1 MDDGRGR
8 VAVYAKALKEFNA
21 LQQSVLDVAQDAG
34 LIDPESRKLWEHEF
48 YVPFYRVMEED
59 QSGTMG
65 PGQIGGL
72 VGQRAF
78 KKLKG
83 GQEKLGDLLGNT
95 LSNWSHLLS
104 GSMKNLAAQAALTAA
119 VDIGIA
125 DAIQAAGE

>member
-95 LSNWSHLLS
+95 LSNWRSEEHTSELQSLMRIS
-104 GSMKNLAAQAALTAA
+104 YA
-119 VDIGIA
+119 VFCLKKQIPN
-125 DAIQAAGE
+125 ETN